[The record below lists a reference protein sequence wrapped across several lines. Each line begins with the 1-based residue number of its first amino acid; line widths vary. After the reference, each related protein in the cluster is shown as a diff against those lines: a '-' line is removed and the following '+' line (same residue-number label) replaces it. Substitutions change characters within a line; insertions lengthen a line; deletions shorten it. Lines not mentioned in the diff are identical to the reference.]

1 MSRQLTPAE
10 TVRVFTEAWTSGDMD
25 AAASY
30 VADDVVFD
38 GPLGHVDGRQAYMD
52 GLRGLAQIFK
62 SVKILAAY
70 GDDTQALIM
79 YEAPTD
85 SYGTLTCAKLFTLR
99 GGKIVSDRLTFDA
112 TEMRQARGG

>member
-1 MSRQLTPAE
+1 MSERLTPAE
-10 TVRVFTEAWTSGDMD
+10 IARTFTEAWTSNDMD
-25 AAASY
+25 TAARY

-38 GPLGHVDGRQAYMD
+38 GPLGHREGKQPYME

-85 SYGTLTCAKLFTLR
+85 SYGTLTCAKLFTVR
-99 GGKIVSDRLTFDA
+99 EGKIERDRLTFDSY
-112 TEMRQARGG
+112 EMRTARGG